1 MRFGNRRSF
10 DGGEDVKPGVI
21 SYQICVFSPLITEN
35 TPQLPL
41 CNNYW
46 QPEIGWVPIILC
58 AFCQKNFFF
67 AIKLHK
73 KKIIVVGEID
83 SFTCLNEDYLLG
95 VARVSTVAAQKSI
108 EYPTMKFS
116 KIAVT
121 IVTSL
126 LNKNLSQLI
135 LKNL

>member
-1 MRFGNRRSF
+1 MMAVTLRWETILMPEERKEGHQLSDLR
-10 DGGEDVKPGVI
+10 
-21 SYQICVFSPLITEN
+21 FSPLITGKAS
-35 TPQLPL
+35 QLPL

-83 SFTCLNEDYLLG
+83 
-95 VARVSTVAAQKSI
+95 
-108 EYPTMKFS
+108 
-116 KIAVT
+116 
-121 IVTSL
+121 
-126 LNKNLSQLI
+126 
-135 LKNL
+135 

>member
-1 MRFGNRRSF
+1 MVRQEHPESERQQLAAALWHHAHTRGHQSSDLR
-10 DGGEDVKPGVI
+10 
-21 SYQICVFSPLITEN
+21 FSPLITEN

-46 QPEIGWVPIILC
+46 QPEIRSFHIILC

-83 SFTCLNEDYLLG
+83 
-95 VARVSTVAAQKSI
+95 
-108 EYPTMKFS
+108 
-116 KIAVT
+116 
-121 IVTSL
+121 
-126 LNKNLSQLI
+126 
-135 LKNL
+135 